1 MCRPY
6 KAQLKLTSTLKLPT
20 MVYLPLPPAP
30 SFLLHKPHSHS
41 HPIKRANPAPPTT
54 TTTTTTPTP
63 TLKAKMLVRSISL
76 PELGF
81 RPSARS
87 LPPLNGGHDRRP
99 ASAPPS
105 PHPGTDFEEHG
116 QAQLFVLALEGR
128 DVLAP
133 VSVRFCCRFAH
144 SIMP

>member
-105 PHPGTDFEEHG
+105 PHPGNDFEELEEEEEEKLL
-116 QAQLFVLALEGR
+116 LFASNTVK
-128 DVLAP
+128 
-133 VSVRFCCRFAH
+133 H
-144 SIMP
+144 SFLCWLWKGAMFWRP